1 MWLLFELF
9 SAAWDVGP
17 HCAAIDNWD
26 SGKDESGEGELD
38 IVWSDGGAEEAE
50 AKRGK
55 QKNAVRGWW
64 VVVGNDNDITF
75 EE

>member
-1 MWLLFELF
+1 
-9 SAAWDVGP
+9 
-17 HCAAIDNWD
+17 
-26 SGKDESGEGELD
+26 
-38 IVWSDGGAEEAE
+38 VWSDGGAEEAE